1 MTEPLRS
8 RLIITGAGLVLFFA
22 VGIRQ
27 GFGLFL
33 VPVTLVPVALV
44 PMTGAGLSREAFSFA
59 VALQYLV
66 WGIVSPLAAR
76 AAWFLGHE
84 RLLAL
89 GGVIYACGFV
99 MASVVAGPFAFTF
112 GAGILIGVGLGFTSY
127 GLVNEVVATE
137 TPSQS
142 RGRALGAVNAIAAL
156 GQLALLGFTYYT
168 LSSVG
173 WRQAFLWHAAAVLV
187 VVPIALAMGRLRHG
201 ASRVSR
207 PLPAEG
213 IDRATAIQLAMLC
226 LGFGISGL
234 QVMFTMTH
242 LPAALRNEG
251 LTTRDATLMLVVLS
265 FASFAGSYVLGRA
278 MDRYEKKKVLCLVYA
293 MRALGAAGFPFLPP
307 SVPVLVVYF
316 LVLGFF
322 WMGTIPV
329 VGSLIAELVG
339 PSRLGLYFGYA
350 FLSHQIGGFIGTW
363 AGGIVSAR
371 TGSYDV
377 MFFLV
382 AALCLVAVLST
393 WDLRRPGRQRS

>member
-1 MTEPLRS
+1 M
-8 RLIITGAGLVLFFA
+8 LFFA

-33 VPVTLVPVALV
+33 VPV
-44 PMTGAGLSREAFSFA
+44 TGAGLSREAFSFA

-76 AAWFLGHE
+76 AAWVLGHE

-89 GGVIYACGFV
+89 GGIIYACGFV
-99 MASVVAGPFAFTF
+99 MASAVPGPFAFTL

-137 TPSQS
+137 TSSQL
-142 RGRALGAVNAIAAL
+142 RGRALGAVGAIAAL

-168 LSSVG
+168 LSSAG
-173 WRQAFLWHAAAVLV
+173 WKHAFVWHAAAVLV
-187 VVPIALAMGRLRHG
+187 VVPIAFAMGRLRRSG
-201 ASRVSR
+201 TRVPRR
-207 PLPAEG
+207 PPAAG
-213 IDRATAIQLAMLC
+213 IDRAAAARIAMLC

-251 LTTRDATLMLVVLS
+251 LTASDATLMLVVLS
-265 FASFAGSYVLGRA
+265 FASFAGSYALGRA
-278 MDRYEKKKVLCLVYA
+278 MDRYEKRKVLCLVYA
-293 MRALGAAGFPFLPP
+293 MRTLGAAGFPFLPP
-307 SVPVLVVYF
+307 SVPVMGIYF

-339 PSRLGLYFGYA
+339 PDRLGLYFGYA

-371 TGSYDV
+371 TGGYDG
-377 MFFLV
+377 MFFVV

-393 WDLRRPGRQRS
+393 LDLRRSERQQKA

>member
-8 RLIITGAGLVLFFA
+8 RLIVAGGGLVLFFA

-33 VPVTLVPVALV
+33 VPVTD
-44 PMTGAGLSREAFSFA
+44 AGLSREAFSLA

-66 WGIVSPLAAR
+66 WGIVSPLAAG
-76 AAWFLGHE
+76 AARFLGHE

-89 GGVIYACGFV
+89 GGIIYAGGFV
-99 MASVVAGPFAFTF
+99 MASALPGPFAFTV
-112 GAGILIGVGLGFTSY
+112 GAGLLIGVGLGFTSY

-137 TPSQS
+137 TSAHT
-142 RGRALGAVNAIAAL
+142 RGRALGAVNAIATL

-168 LSSVG
+168 LSSAG
-173 WRQAFLWHAAAVLV
+173 WRHAFLWHATAVLV

-201 ASRVSR
+201 GTRVPR
-207 PLPAEG
+207 PSPATG
-213 IDRATAIQLAMLC
+213 IDRAAAARLAMLC

-251 LTTRDATLMLVVLS
+251 LTASDATLMLVVLS

-278 MDRYEKKKVLCLVYA
+278 ADRSEKKKVLRLVYA
-293 MRALGAAGFPFLPP
+293 MRALGAAAFPLLPP
-307 SVPVLVVYF
+307 SVPIMVVYF

-322 WMGTIPV
+322 WMGTIPL
-329 VGSLIAELVG
+329 VGSLIADLVG
-339 PSRLGLYFGYA
+339 AGRLGLYFGYA

-363 AGGIVSAR
+363 AGGVVSAR
-371 TGSYDV
+371 AGGYDA
-377 MFFLV
+377 MFFVV

-393 WDLRRPGRQRS
+393 LERRRPRIHRS